1 MIYWGHMSC
10 FEEAGM
16 TMDHYQ
22 RLPVKPHITTIL
34 FCEGVQTFSK
44 APMFKGDIKVTGMLV
59 KKNENET
66 LRETNQWG
74 CTEP

>member
-1 MIYWGHMSC
+1 MSC

-66 LRETNQWG
+66 LRETNQ
-74 CTEP
+74 